1 MRIGR
6 IGLGIALAS
15 LGTIAFGNEL
25 NRAGE
30 SLSALSRIMC
40 LTQPSKYKAKPNR
53 ISQKKRRLNARRLGH
68 K

>member
-30 SLSALSRIMC
+30 SLSALSRIMR
-40 LTQPSKYKAKPNR
+40 LTQPSRYKSKPNR
-53 ISQKKRRLNARRLGH
+53 ISQKKRRLYKRQGR